1 MAQLAII
8 LFVLLFMAVPIGI
21 SLAGSTAVM
30 VLFDDFLTIGTLFEA
45 FFNFINR
52 PTLIAIP
59 FFIYAGFLME
69 KTGLVR
75 GLFDFAAFS
84 EISLGRYWKDR
95 TDAERKEFTDLCR
108 RLIERN
114 YADPKLYKKAEAV
127 EYDGATVSGDK
138 GEVKTLVSYKTEK
151 STIDYQLKKVGDD
164 WLIYDMVIDDL
175 SIAKNNRSQFRK
187 EIRKTS
193 YEGLVQKLKDKLAK
207 QDQ

>member
-1 MAQLAII
+1 MKHRILVFALAAAN
-8 LFVLLFMAVPIGI
+8 LLVADG
-21 SLAGSTAVM
+21 
-30 VLFDDFLTIGTLFEA
+30 
-45 FFNFINR
+45 
-52 PTLIAIP
+52 
-59 FFIYAGFLME
+59 IYAEDGQFLQDMVRDRNQAIE
-69 KTGLVR
+69 KIVKSPTEGETPEERAQIKSIVS